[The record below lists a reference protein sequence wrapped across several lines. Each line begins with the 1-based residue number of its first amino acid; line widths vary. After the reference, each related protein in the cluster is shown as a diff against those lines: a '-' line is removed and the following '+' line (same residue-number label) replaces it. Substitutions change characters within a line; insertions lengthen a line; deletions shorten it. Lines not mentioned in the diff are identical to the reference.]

1 MLYMK
6 TRISGLLIFFEVL
19 QNDGANSDQGFFQ
32 KKYLIRTL
40 EQIDKHCV
48 KSVWICYFFW
58 SVFSV
63 FEHETKQM

>member
-1 MLYMK
+1 MK

-32 KKYLIRTL
+32 KKYLMRTL

-48 KSVWICYFFW
+48 KSV
-58 SVFSV
+58 
-63 FEHETKQM
+63 